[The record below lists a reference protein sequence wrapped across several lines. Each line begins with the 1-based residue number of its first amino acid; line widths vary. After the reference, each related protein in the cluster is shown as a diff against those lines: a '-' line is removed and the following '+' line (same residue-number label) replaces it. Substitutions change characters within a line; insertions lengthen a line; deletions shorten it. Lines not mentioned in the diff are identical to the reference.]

1 MLVESQTETN
11 MRNHLVCVQMRQ
23 ARFNTRMY
31 PGARKGVIT
40 LSVSKYFQH
49 ASTNMRNHLVCVQE
63 GRNHLVC
70 VAKPFLQLDISTQMV
85 VGTNTNSKLEHS
97 QKAHTEIEQDEDT
110 LKTKNNLHS
119 DDPELL
125 LARPARPRPPDRP
138 CP

>member
-31 PGARKGVIT
+31 PGASKGVIT
-40 LSVSKYFQH
+40 LTVCKCFKH

-70 VAKPFLQLDISTQMV
+70 VAKPFLQLDMSTQMV

-97 QKAHTEIEQDEDT
+97 QKAHTEIEED
-110 LKTKNNLHS
+110 
-119 DDPELL
+119 
-125 LARPARPRPPDRP
+125 
-138 CP
+138 